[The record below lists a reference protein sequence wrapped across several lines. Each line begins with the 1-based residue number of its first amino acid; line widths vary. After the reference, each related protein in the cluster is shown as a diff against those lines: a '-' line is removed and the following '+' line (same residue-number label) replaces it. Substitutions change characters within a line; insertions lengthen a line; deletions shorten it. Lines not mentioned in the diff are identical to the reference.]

1 MLVLARKQEESIM
14 LGKDIEIKILSIEED
29 RVKIGISAPKNIEIF
44 RKEVY
49 IEIQEENKAASQQKT
64 NFACIKDILTKKEEK

>member
-29 RVKIGISAPKNIEIF
+29 RVKIGISAPKDVEIY

-49 IEIQEENKAASQQKT
+49 LEIQEENKAARLQT
-64 NFACIKDILTKKEEK
+64 TDFTELKDVFKKK